1 MQAFALSGAIKVA
14 KSLRQS
20 AHLFFKTGSIRATSH
35 GSGGVLRFFHPRK
48 SFLAIGRSKL
58 NAELIITVVVA
69 IVAIAAV
76 FWALSYRKTAQLLTE
91 EARRDA
97 QRIIADAQ
105 KSADSQAKEAVL
117 EAKER
122 ALQASTDFEKEA
134 RERREELKV
143 SERRLQQKEE
153 NVDKKLQQLE
163 KREQEVEKRDRGIG
177 DRETQLNTREM
188 ELTGLIEEQRH
199 KLEQVAGLTVDQA
212 KAQLIQGIEHEAK
225 LEAAQMM
232 KRIETEATELGH
244 IKAQKIIGMAIQR
257 MASDYV
263 AENTVSVVDLP
274 SEDMKGRII
283 GREGR
288 NIRALEL
295 ATGVDLIVDD
305 TPEAVIL
312 SGFDPIRREVAKIS
326 LERLMADGRIHPAR
340 IEEVVEKV
348 RIELEEKLFE
358 EGEAAAFSIGI
369 TDIHPEVLKLLGRLR
384 YRTSYGQNVLMHSL
398 EVAQLAA
405 LMAVELGVN
414 SEIAKRGGLL
424 HDIGKAIDREMEG
437 THLELG
443 RQVLEKYG
451 ERREIIHAMECH
463 HGDYDPTTVEAVLV
477 NAADALSAARPGA
490 RREIL
495 ENYVHRLERLE
506 AIADNFEGV
515 TKAFAIQAGR
525 ELRIIV
531 NAEKL
536 SDEQS
541 IWLSKDVARRI
552 ESELQYPGQI
562 KVTVIRETR
571 AVDFAK

>member
-1 MQAFALSGAIKVA
+1 
-14 KSLRQS
+14 
-20 AHLFFKTGSIRATSH
+20 
-35 GSGGVLRFFHPRK
+35 
-48 SFLAIGRSKL
+48 
-58 NAELIITVVVA
+58 LILQI
-69 IVAIAAV
+69 AIAVVIGVAG
-76 FWALSYRKTAQLLTE
+76 ALVLAGLWRVVYSKRAQAMLD
-91 EARRDA
+91 EARRNGERIVEDA
-97 QRIIADAQ
+97 R
-105 KSADSQAKEAVL
+105 KQAESRVKEADL
-117 EAKER
+117 EAKEKL
-122 ALQASTDFEKEA
+122 LQMRSDFDRQA
-134 RERREELKV
+134 QQRREEMKN

-153 NVDKKLQQLE
+153 NLDKKTQQVE
-163 KREQEVEKRDRGIG
+163 SRIAEVEKRDRSLN
-177 DRETQLNTREM
+177 DREKSVERREQ
-188 ELTGLIEEQRH
+188 ELDALVEEQRH
-199 KLEQVAGLTVDQA
+199 KLEQISGLTVDQA
-212 KAQLIQGIEHEAK
+212 KQELIRGIENDAR
-225 LEAAQMM
+225 LEAARIVQ
-232 KRIETEATELGH
+232 RIETEATELGQL
-244 IKAQKIIGMAIQR
+244 KARKILGMAIQR

-312 SGFDPIRREVAKIS
+312 SGFDPIRREIARIS
-326 LERLMADGRIHPAR
+326 LERLMQDGRIHPAR
-340 IEEVVEKV
+340 IEELVDKV
-348 RIELEEKLFE
+348 RQELDQKLFE
-358 EGEAAAFSIGI
+358 EGEAAAFSLGI
-369 TDIHPEVLKLLGRLR
+369 TDLHPEVLKLLGRLR
-384 YRTSYGQNVLMHSL
+384 YRTSYGQNVLVHSL

-414 SEIAKRGGLL
+414 DTIAKRGGLL

-451 ERREIIHAMECH
+451 EKRDIIHAMECH

-506 AIADNFEGV
+506 SIANQMDGV
-515 TKAFAIQAGR
+515 SKSFAIQAGR

-531 NAEKL
+531 NAEKIG
-536 SDEQS
+536 DEQA
-541 IWLSKDVARRI
+541 IWLSKDVARKI

-562 KVTVIRETR
+562 KVTVIREMR
-571 AVDFAK
+571 AVDYAK

>member
-1 MQAFALSGAIKVA
+1 VNTTDIIIIVTGALIGAV
-14 KSLRQS
+14 
-20 AHLFFKTGSIRATSH
+20 
-35 GSGGVLRFFHPRK
+35 VLAALWR
-48 SFLAIGRSKL
+48 
-58 NAELIITVVVA
+58 
-69 IVAIAAV
+69 IV
-76 FWALSYRKTAQLLTE
+76 YRKRGEAQLE
-91 EARRDA
+91 EARKNA
-97 QRIIADAQ
+97 ERIIDDAR
-105 KSADSQAKEAVL
+105 KAAEAKLKEADL
-117 EAKER
+117 EAKEKL
-122 ALQASTDFEKEA
+122 LQMRSDFDRQA
-134 RERREELKV
+134 QQRREEMKN

-153 NVDKKLQQLE
+153 NLDKKTQQIDA
-163 KREQEVEKRDRGIG
+163 RIAEVEKRDRAIA
-177 DRETQLNTREM
+177 DREKGVDKRESELNA
-188 ELTGLIEEQRH
+188 LIEEQRR
-199 KLEQVAGLTVDQA
+199 KLEQISGLTVEQA
-212 KAQLIQGIEHEAK
+212 KQELIRGIENDAK
-225 LEAAQMM
+225 IEAAQII
-232 KRIETEATELGH
+232 KRIETEAVELGNQ
-244 IKAQKIIGMAIQR
+244 KARKILGMAMQR

-312 SGFDPIRREVAKIS
+312 SGFDPIRREIARIS
-326 LERLMADGRIHPAR
+326 LERLMQDGRIHPAR
-340 IEEVVEKV
+340 IEELVEKV
-348 RIELEEKLFE
+348 RQELDQKLFE
-358 EGEAAAFSIGI
+358 EGEAAAFSLGI

-384 YRTSYGQNVLMHSL
+384 YRTSYGQNVLVHSL

-414 SEIAKRGGLL
+414 DTIAKRGGLL

-443 RQVLEKYG
+443 RQVLDKYG
-451 ERREIIHAMECH
+451 EKREIIHAMECH

-506 AIADNFEGV
+506 SIANAMDGV
-515 TKAFAIQAGR
+515 SKSFAIQAGR

-531 NAEKL
+531 NAEKIG
-536 SDEQS
+536 DEQA
-541 IWLSKDVARRI
+541 IWLSKDVARKI

-562 KVTVIRETR
+562 KVTVIREMR
-571 AVDFAK
+571 AVDYAK

>member
-1 MQAFALSGAIKVA
+1 LGITEVLIVAGVGIVLAVVLALIWAAISRKRTTAQVEETRHAAERILEDANKQAAARVKEADLEVKEKLLQMRSDFD
-14 KSLRQS
+14 
-20 AHLFFKTGSIRATSH
+20 
-35 GSGGVLRFFHPRK
+35 RK
-48 SFLAIGRSKL
+48 SQQSRDEIK
-58 NAELIITVVVA
+58 
-69 IVAIAAV
+69 AV
-76 FWALSYRKTAQLLTE
+76 
-91 EARRDA
+91 
-97 QRIIADAQ
+97 
-105 KSADSQAKEAVL
+105 
-117 EAKER
+117 
-122 ALQASTDFEKEA
+122 EK
-134 RERREELKV
+134 
-143 SERRLQQKEE
+143 RLQQKEE
-153 NVDKKLQQLE
+153 GLDKKTQQAESRIAEVEARDRSLNGRE
-163 KREQEVEKRDRGIG
+163 KRVEE
-177 DRETQLNTREM
+177 RET
-188 ELTGLIEEQRH
+188 ELDELIESQRH
-199 KLEQVAGLTVDQA
+199 RLEQVAGLTADEA
-212 KAQLIQGIEHEAK
+212 KRELIRGIENEAK
-225 LEAAQMM
+225 LEAAHIM
-232 KRIETEATELGH
+232 KRIETEATELGNQ
-244 IKAQKIIGMAIQR
+244 KAKKILGMAIQR

-312 SGFDPIRREVAKIS
+312 SGFDPIRREVARIS
-326 LERLMADGRIHPAR
+326 LERLMQDGRIHPAR
-340 IEEVVEKV
+340 IEELVEKV
-348 RIELEEKLFE
+348 RQELDQKLFE
-358 EGEAAAFSIGI
+358 EGEAAAFSLGI
-369 TDIHPEVLKLLGRLR
+369 TDVHPEVLKLLGRLR
-384 YRTSYGQNVLMHSL
+384 YRTSYGQNVLVHSL

-414 SEIAKRGGLL
+414 DTIAKRGGLL

-451 ERREIIHAMECH
+451 EKREIIHAMECH

-506 AIADNFEGV
+506 SIANQMEGV
-515 TKAFAIQAGR
+515 SKSFAIQAGR

-531 NAEKL
+531 NSEKI

-541 IWLSKDVARRI
+541 IWLSKDVARKI

-562 KVTVIRETR
+562 KVTVIREMR
-571 AVDFAK
+571 ATEYAK

>member
-1 MQAFALSGAIKVA
+1 M
-14 KSLRQS
+14 
-20 AHLFFKTGSIRATSH
+20 
-35 GSGGVLRFFHPRK
+35 
-48 SFLAIGRSKL
+48 
-58 NAELIITVVVA
+58 NITDIVVVVA
-69 IVAIAAV
+69 GALIGAVILAALWRIV
-76 FWALSYRKTAQLLTE
+76 YRKRGEAQLA
-91 EARRDA
+91 EARKNAD
-97 QRIIADAQ
+97 RIIEDAR
-105 KSADSQAKEAVL
+105 KAAEAKVKEADL
-117 EAKER
+117 EAKEKL
-122 ALQASTDFEKEA
+122 LQMRSDFDRQA
-134 RERREELKV
+134 QQRREEMKN

-153 NVDKKLQQLE
+153 NLDRKTQQIDA
-163 KREQEVEKRDRGIG
+163 RMSEVEKRDRAIG
-177 DRETQLNTREM
+177 DREKNVERRES
-188 ELTGLIEEQRH
+188 ELDAVIDEQRR
-199 KLEQVAGLTVDQA
+199 KLEQISGLTVEQA
-212 KAQLIQGIEHEAK
+212 KQELIRGIENEAK
-225 LEAAQMM
+225 LEAANII
-232 KRIETEATELGH
+232 KRIETEAMELGNQ
-244 IKAQKIIGMAIQR
+244 KARKILGMAMQR

-312 SGFDPIRREVAKIS
+312 SGFDPIRREIARIS
-326 LERLMADGRIHPAR
+326 LERLMQDGRIHPAR
-340 IEEVVEKV
+340 IEELVEKV
-348 RIELEEKLFE
+348 RQELDQKLFE
-358 EGEAAAFSIGI
+358 EGEAAAFSLGI
-369 TDIHPEVLKLLGRLR
+369 TDIHPEVLRLLGRLR
-384 YRTSYGQNVLMHSL
+384 YRTSYGQNVLVHSL

-414 SEIAKRGGLL
+414 DTIAKRGGLL

-443 RQVLEKYG
+443 RQVLDKYG
-451 ERREIIHAMECH
+451 EKREIIHAMECH

-506 AIADNFEGV
+506 GIANAMDGV
-515 TKAFAIQAGR
+515 SKSFAIQAGR

-531 NAEKL
+531 NAEKIG
-536 SDEQS
+536 DEQA
-541 IWLSKDVARRI
+541 IWLSKDVARKI

-562 KVTVIRETR
+562 KVTVIREMR
-571 AVDFAK
+571 AVDYAK

>member
-1 MQAFALSGAIKVA
+1 LEILTAILGAI
-14 KSLRQS
+14 
-20 AHLFFKTGSIRATSH
+20 
-35 GSGGVLRFFHPRK
+35 
-48 SFLAIGRSKL
+48 IG
-58 NAELIITVVVA
+58 A
-69 IVAIAAV
+69 IVISIIWGIVQRRRSAIHLAE
-76 FWALSYRKTAQLLTE
+76 AQKQAE
-91 EARRDA
+91 RIVEDAKKSAEARL
-97 QRIIADAQ
+97 
-105 KSADSQAKEAVL
+105 KEANL
-117 EAKER
+117 EAKEKM
-122 ALQASTDFEKEA
+122 LQARSEFDKKSNQQ
-134 RERREELKV
+134 REELKV
-143 SERRLQQKEE
+143 VERRLQQKEE
-153 NVDKKLQQLE
+153 NVDRKTQQIE
-163 KREQEVEKRDRGIG
+163 KREGELDKREKSAGQKEKALE
-177 DRETQLNTREM
+177 DREQ
-188 ELTGLIEEQRH
+188 ELTQIIDDQRH
-199 KLEQVAGLTVDQA
+199 KLEQISGLTVEEA
-212 KAQLIQGIEHEAK
+212 KKQLIHGIENEAK
-225 LEAAQMM
+225 LEAAHIM
-232 KRIETEATELGH
+232 KRIETEANELGH

-274 SEDMKGRII
+274 SDDMKGRII

-312 SGFDPIRREVAKIS
+312 SGFDPIRREVARIS
-326 LERLMADGRIHPAR
+326 LERLMQDGRIHPAR
-340 IEEVVEKV
+340 IEEIVEKV
-348 RIELEEKLFE
+348 RLELDQKLFE
-358 EGEAAAFSIGI
+358 EGEAAAFSLGI

-384 YRTSYGQNVLMHSL
+384 YRTSYGQNVLVHSL

-405 LMAVELGVN
+405 LMALELGVN
-414 SEIAKRGGLL
+414 QEIAKRGGLL
-424 HDIGKAIDREMEG
+424 HDIGKSIDREMEG

-506 AIADNFEGV
+506 SIADNFEGV

>member
-1 MQAFALSGAIKVA
+1 LDINQILI
-14 KSLRQS
+14 
-20 AHLFFKTGSIRATSH
+20 
-35 GSGGVLRFFHPRK
+35 
-48 SFLAIGRSKL
+48 AIGVGL
-58 NAELIITVVVA
+58 ALAVVLALVWSA
-69 IVAIAAV
+69 I
-76 FWALSYRKTAQLLTE
+76 YRKRAEAQVA
-91 EARRDA
+91 EARVTADRIVDDA
-97 QRIIADAQ
+97 
-105 KSADSQAKEAVL
+105 KKQAASRVKEADL
-117 EAKER
+117 EAKETL
-122 ALQASTDFEKEA
+122 LQMRSDFDKQA
-134 RERREELKV
+134 QQRREEIKV
-143 SERRLQQKEE
+143 VERRLQQKEE
-153 NVDKKLQQLE
+153 ALDKKTTQVE
-163 KREQEVEKRDRGIG
+163 SRIAEVENRDKAI
-177 DRETQLNTREM
+177 DRREKNVSTKEN
-188 ELTGLIEEQRH
+188 ELQELIDAQRH
-199 KLEQVAGLTVDQA
+199 KLEQVAGLTVEEA
-212 KAQLIQGIEHEAK
+212 KRELIRGIENEAK
-225 LEAAQMM
+225 LEAANIM
-232 KRIETEATELGH
+232 KRIESEATELGNQ
-244 IKAQKIIGMAIQR
+244 KAKKILGMAIQR

-312 SGFDPIRREVAKIS
+312 SGFDPIRREIARIS
-326 LERLMADGRIHPAR
+326 LERLMQDGRIHPAR
-340 IEEVVEKV
+340 IEELVEKV
-348 RIELEEKLFE
+348 RQELDQKLFE
-358 EGEAAAFSIGI
+358 EGEAAAFSLGI
-369 TDIHPEVLKLLGRLR
+369 TDVHPEVLKLLGRLR
-384 YRTSYGQNVLMHSL
+384 YRTSYGQNVLVHSL

-414 SEIAKRGGLL
+414 DTIAKRGGLL

-451 ERREIIHAMECH
+451 EKREVIHAMECH

-506 AIADNFEGV
+506 SIANSMDGV
-515 TKAFAIQAGR
+515 SKSFAIQAGR

-531 NAEKL
+531 NSEKI

-541 IWLSKDVARRI
+541 IWLSKDVARKI

-562 KVTVIRETR
+562 KVTVIREMR
-571 AVDFAK
+571 ATEYAK

>member
-1 MQAFALSGAIKVA
+1 VIIGIVA
-14 KSLRQS
+14 
-20 AHLFFKTGSIRATSH
+20 G
-35 GSGGVLRFFHPRK
+35 
-48 SFLAIGRSKL
+48 
-58 NAELIITVVVA
+58 VVA
-69 IVAIAAV
+69 GVIAA
-76 FWALSYRKTAQLLTE
+76 ALMWGVVYRKRGEAALE
-91 EARRDA
+91 EARRSSE
-97 QRIIADAQ
+97 RIVADAN
-105 KSADSQAKEAVL
+105 KQAEARVKEADL
-117 EAKER
+117 EAKEKL
-122 ALQASTDFEKEA
+122 LQMRSDFDRKVQQ
-134 RERREELKV
+134 RNDELKN

-153 NVDKKLQQLE
+153 NLDKKTQQVE
-163 KREQEVEKRDRGIG
+163 SRIAEVEKRDRAL
-177 DRETQLNTREM
+177 DNREKQVTSREDELNA
-188 ELTGLIEEQRH
+188 LIEEQRH
-199 KLEQVAGLTVDQA
+199 RIEQVAGLSAEEA
-212 KAQLIQGIEHEAK
+212 KRELIRGIENEAK
-225 LEAAQMM
+225 IDAANII
-232 KRIETEATELGH
+232 KRIETEANELGNQR
-244 IKAQKIIGMAIQR
+244 ARKILGMAIQR

-312 SGFDPIRREVAKIS
+312 SGFDPIRREIARIS
-326 LERLMADGRIHPAR
+326 LERLMQDGRIHPAR
-340 IEEVVEKV
+340 IEELVEKV
-348 RIELEEKLFE
+348 RQELDQKLFE
-358 EGEAAAFSIGI
+358 EGEAAAFSLGI
-369 TDIHPEVLKLLGRLR
+369 TDVHPEVLKLLGRLR
-384 YRTSYGQNVLMHSL
+384 YRTSYGQNVLVHSL

-414 SEIAKRGGLL
+414 DTIAKRGGLL

-451 ERREIIHAMECH
+451 EKREVIHAMECH
-463 HGDYDPTTVEAVLV
+463 HGDYDPTTVEAILV

-506 AIADNFEGV
+506 GIANAMDGV
-515 TKAFAIQAGR
+515 AKSFAIQAGR

-531 NAEKL
+531 NAEKIT
-536 SDEQS
+536 DEQS
-541 IWLSKDVARRI
+541 IWLSKDVARKI

-562 KVTVIRETR
+562 KVTVIREMR
-571 AVDFAK
+571 AVDYAK

>member
-1 MQAFALSGAIKVA
+1 LIAVAVGIAGAVVLALIW
-14 KSLRQS
+14 S
-20 AHLFFKTGSIRATSH
+20 A
-35 GSGGVLRFFHPRK
+35 V
-48 SFLAIGRSKL
+48 
-58 NAELIITVVVA
+58 
-69 IVAIAAV
+69 
-76 FWALSYRKTAQLLTE
+76 YRKRAQAQLE
-91 EARRDA
+91 DARQAGERIVDDA
-97 QRIIADAQ
+97 
-105 KSADSQAKEAVL
+105 KKQAASRVKEADL
-117 EAKER
+117 EAKEKL
-122 ALQASTDFEKEA
+122 LQMRSEFDKNAQRQRDEIKS
-134 RERREELKV
+134 V
-143 SERRLQQKEE
+143 ERRLQQKEE
-153 NVDKKLQQLE
+153 SLDKKTQQVE
-163 KREQEVEKRDRGIG
+163 SRIAEVEKRDRGVG
-177 DRETQLNTREM
+177 DREKRVEAKEA
-188 ELTGLIEEQRH
+188 ELEALVEEQRH
-199 KLEQVAGLTVDQA
+199 KLEQVAGLTAEEA
-212 KAQLIQGIEHEAK
+212 KRELIRGIENEAK
-225 LEAAQMM
+225 IDAANII
-232 KRIETEATELGH
+232 KRIESEATELGNQ
-244 IKAQKIIGMAIQR
+244 KAKKILGMAIQR

-312 SGFDPIRREVAKIS
+312 SGFDPIRREIARIS
-326 LERLMADGRIHPAR
+326 LERLMQDGRIHPAR
-340 IEEVVEKV
+340 IEELVEKV
-348 RIELEEKLFE
+348 RQELDQKLFE
-358 EGEAAAFSIGI
+358 EGEAAAFSLGL
-369 TDIHPEVLKLLGRLR
+369 TDINPEVLKLLGRLR
-384 YRTSYGQNVLMHSL
+384 YRTSYGQNVLVHSL

-414 SEIAKRGGLL
+414 DTIAKRGGLL

-451 ERREIIHAMECH
+451 ERREVIHAMECH

-506 AIADNFEGV
+506 SIANQMDGV
-515 TKAFAIQAGR
+515 SKSFAIQAGR

-531 NAEKL
+531 NAEKIT
-536 SDEQS
+536 DEQS
-541 IWLSKDVARRI
+541 IWLSKDVARKI

-562 KVTVIRETR
+562 KVTVIREMR
-571 AVDFAK
+571 ATEYAK

>member
-1 MQAFALSGAIKVA
+1 
-14 KSLRQS
+14 
-20 AHLFFKTGSIRATSH
+20 
-35 GSGGVLRFFHPRK
+35 VLQ
-48 SFLAIGRSKL
+48 I
-58 NAELIITVVVA
+58 
-69 IVAIAAV
+69 AIAVVIGIAG
-76 FWALSYRKTAQLLTE
+76 ALVLAWLWRVVYFKRAQAMLDDARRNGDRVIEDARKQA
-91 EARRDA
+91 EARV
-97 QRIIADAQ
+97 
-105 KSADSQAKEAVL
+105 KEADL
-117 EAKER
+117 EAKEKR
-122 ALQASTDFEKEA
+122 LLMQSDFDRQAQQ
-134 RERREELKV
+134 RREEMKN

-153 NVDKKLQQLE
+153 NLDKKTQQVE
-163 KREQEVEKRDRGIG
+163 SRIGEVEKRDKALN
-177 DRETQLNTREM
+177 DREKNVEKREG
-188 ELTGLIEEQRH
+188 ELDALIEEQRH
-199 KLEQVAGLTVDQA
+199 KLEQISGLTADQA
-212 KAQLIQGIEHEAK
+212 KSELIRGIENEAR
-225 LEAAQMM
+225 LEAARIVQ
-232 KRIETEATELGH
+232 RIEMEATELGTL
-244 IKAQKIIGMAIQR
+244 KARKILGMAIQR

-312 SGFDPIRREVAKIS
+312 SGFDPIRREIARIS
-326 LERLMADGRIHPAR
+326 LERLMQDGRIHPAR
-340 IEEVVEKV
+340 IEELVDKV
-348 RIELEEKLFE
+348 RQELDQKLFE
-358 EGEAAAFSIGI
+358 EGEAAAFSLGI
-369 TDIHPEVLKLLGRLR
+369 TDLHPEVLKLLGRLR
-384 YRTSYGQNVLMHSL
+384 YRTSYGQNVLVHSL

-414 SEIAKRGGLL
+414 DTIAKRGGLL

-443 RQVLEKYG
+443 RQVLDKYG
-451 ERREIIHAMECH
+451 EKREIIHAMECH

-506 AIADNFEGV
+506 SIANQMDGV
-515 TKAFAIQAGR
+515 SKSFAIQAGR

-531 NAEKL
+531 NAEKIG
-536 SDEQS
+536 DEQA
-541 IWLSKDVARRI
+541 IWLSKDVARKI

-562 KVTVIRETR
+562 KVTVIREMR
-571 AVDFAK
+571 AVDYAK

>member
-1 MQAFALSGAIKVA
+1 MLQIAIA
-14 KSLRQS
+14 
-20 AHLFFKTGSIRATSH
+20 
-35 GSGGVLRFFHPRK
+35 
-48 SFLAIGRSKL
+48 
-58 NAELIITVVVA
+58 VVVG
-69 IVAIAAV
+69 IAG
-76 FWALSYRKTAQLLTE
+76 ALILAWLWRVVYFKRAQAMLD
-91 EARRDA
+91 EARRNGDRLVEDA
-97 QRIIADAQ
+97 R
-105 KSADSQAKEAVL
+105 KQAEARVKEADL
-117 EAKER
+117 EAKEKR
-122 ALQASTDFEKEA
+122 LQMQSDFDRQA
-134 RERREELKV
+134 QQRREEMKN

-153 NVDKKLQQLE
+153 SLDKKTQQVEARIAEVETRDRSLNQREKNVE
-163 KREQEVEKRDRGIG
+163 KREG
-177 DRETQLNTREM
+177 
-188 ELTGLIEEQRH
+188 ELDALIDEQRH
-199 KLEQVAGLTVDQA
+199 KLEQISGLTIDQA
-212 KAQLIQGIEHEAK
+212 KQELIRGIENEAK
-225 LEAAQMM
+225 LEAARLVQ
-232 KRIETEATELGH
+232 RIETEATELGNL
-244 IKAQKIIGMAIQR
+244 KARKILGMAIQR

-312 SGFDPIRREVAKIS
+312 SGFDPIRREIARIS
-326 LERLMADGRIHPAR
+326 LERLMQDGRIHPAR
-340 IEEVVEKV
+340 IEELVDKV
-348 RIELEEKLFE
+348 RQELDQKLFE

-369 TDIHPEVLKLLGRLR
+369 TDLHPEVLKLLGRLR
-384 YRTSYGQNVLMHSL
+384 YRTSYGQNVLVHSL

-414 SEIAKRGGLL
+414 DTIAKRGGLL

-443 RQVLEKYG
+443 RQVLDKYG
-451 ERREIIHAMECH
+451 EKREIIHAMECH
-463 HGDYDPTTVEAVLV
+463 HGDYDPTTVEAILV

-506 AIADNFEGV
+506 SIANQMDGV
-515 TKAFAIQAGR
+515 SKSFAIQAGR

-531 NAEKL
+531 NAEKIG
-536 SDEQS
+536 DEQA
-541 IWLSKDVARRI
+541 IWLSKDVARKI

-562 KVTVIRETR
+562 KVTVIREMR
-571 AVDFAK
+571 AVDYAK

>member
-1 MQAFALSGAIKVA
+1 MSVYAIAILIGVIAGVVAAALSW
-14 KSLRQS
+14 
-20 AHLFFKTGSIRATSH
+20 
-35 GSGGVLRFFHPRK
+35 SGV
-48 SFLAIGRSKL
+48 
-58 NAELIITVVVA
+58 
-69 IVAIAAV
+69 
-76 FWALSYRKTAQLLTE
+76 YRKRGEAQVD
-91 EARRDA
+91 EARRSAERIVEDA
-97 QRIIADAQ
+97 R
-105 KSADSQAKEAVL
+105 KSAESRVKEADL
-117 EAKER
+117 EAKEKLLLMR
-122 ALQASTDFEKEA
+122 SDFDRQAQQ
-134 RERREELKV
+134 RRDEMKK
-143 SERRLQQKEE
+143 SEQRLQQKEE
-153 NVDKKLQQLE
+153 NLDKKTQQLDT
-163 KREQEVEKRDRGIG
+163 RMAEVEKRDRSLN
-177 DRETQLNTREM
+177 DREKNVEGREQ
-188 ELTGLIEEQRH
+188 ELAQLIEDQRH
-199 KLEQVAGLTVDQA
+199 KLEQVAGLTVEEA
-212 KAQLIQGIEHEAK
+212 KRELIRGIENEAK
-225 LEAAQMM
+225 LDAANII
-232 KRIETEATELGH
+232 KRIETEANELGH
-244 IKAQKIIGMAIQR
+244 LKARKILGMAIQR

-312 SGFDPIRREVAKIS
+312 SGFDPIRREIARIS
-326 LERLMADGRIHPAR
+326 LERLMQDGRIHPAR
-340 IEEVVEKV
+340 IEELVEKV
-348 RIELEEKLFE
+348 RQELDEKLFQ
-358 EGEAAAFSIGI
+358 EGEAAAFSLGI

-384 YRTSYGQNVLMHSL
+384 YRTSYGQNVLVHSL

-414 SEIAKRGGLL
+414 DTIAKRGGLL

-451 ERREIIHAMECH
+451 ERREVIHAMECH

-506 AIADNFEGV
+506 SIANSMEGV
-515 TKAFAIQAGR
+515 SKSFAIQAGR

-531 NAEKL
+531 NSEKI

-541 IWLSKDVARRI
+541 IWLSKDVARKI

-562 KVTVIRETR
+562 KVTVIREMRTIEY
-571 AVDFAK
+571 AK

>member
-1 MQAFALSGAIKVA
+1 VEVTIIILGALAGAV
-14 KSLRQS
+14 
-20 AHLFFKTGSIRATSH
+20 
-35 GSGGVLRFFHPRK
+35 VLAA
-48 SFLAIGRSKL
+48 LW
-58 NAELIITVVVA
+58 A
-69 IVAIAAV
+69 IV
-76 FWALSYRKTAQLLTE
+76 YRKRAQVQME

-97 QRIIADAQ
+97 ARIKEDAER
-105 KSADSQAKEAVL
+105 AAEARLKEASV

-122 ALQASTDFEKEA
+122 VLQARAEFEKTS
-134 RERREELKV
+134 RERRDEIKAA
-143 SERRLQQKEE
+143 ERRIQQKEE
-153 NVDKKLQQLE
+153 QVDRKAQQIERREADADRKE
-163 KREQEVEKRDRGIG
+163 KELSGREQRIEQQAAEAEHLV
-177 DRETQLNTREM
+177 
-188 ELTGLIEEQRH
+188 EEQRR
-199 KLEQVAGLTVDQA
+199 KLEQISGLTVDEA
-212 KAQLIQGIEHEAK
+212 RRELIRGIENEAK
-225 LEAAQMM
+225 LDAANIV
-232 KRIETEATELGH
+232 KRIETEAVELGN
-244 IKAQKIIGMAIQR
+244 IKAKRIIGTAIQR

-263 AENTVSVVDLP
+263 AENTVAVVDLP

-312 SGFDPIRREVAKIS
+312 SGFDPIRREVARIS

-340 IEEVVEKV
+340 IEEIVEKV
-348 RIELEEKLFE
+348 RVELEDKLFE

-369 TDIHPEVLKLLGRLR
+369 TDINPEVLKLLGRLR

-405 LMAVELGVN
+405 LMATELGADDT
-414 SEIAKRGGLL
+414 IAKRGGLL

-451 ERREIIHAMECH
+451 EKREVIHAMECH
-463 HGDYDPTTVEAVLV
+463 HGDYDPQTVEAVLV

-506 AIADNFEGV
+506 SIADSFDGV
-515 TKAFAIQAGR
+515 NKSFAIQAGR

-536 SDEQS
+536 TDEQS

>member
-1 MQAFALSGAIKVA
+1 MVGVAGAVILALLWAVVYRKRAEAQIA
-14 KSLRQS
+14 EARQS
-20 AHLFFKTGSIRATSH
+20 AERIVDDA
-35 GSGGVLRFFHPRK
+35 RK
-48 SFLAIGRSKL
+48 SS
-58 NAELIITVVVA
+58 
-69 IVAIAAV
+69 
-76 FWALSYRKTAQLLTE
+76 
-91 EARRDA
+91 EAR
-97 QRIIADAQ
+97 
-105 KSADSQAKEAVL
+105 AKELNL
-117 EAKER
+117 EAKEKLLTLR
-122 ALQASTDFEKEA
+122 SEFDKQAQQRRDEIKAVEK
-134 RERREELKV
+134 
-143 SERRLQQKEE
+143 RLQQKEE
-153 NVDKKLQQLE
+153 TVDKKAQQLE
-163 KREQEVEKRDRGIG
+163 TRSDEVEQRDKTLNG
-177 DRETQLNTREM
+177 REKNVERREV
-188 ELTGLIEEQRH
+188 ELTELVEAQRH
-199 KLEQVAGLTVDQA
+199 KLEQLSGLTIEQA
-212 KAQLIQGIEHEAK
+212 KNELIRGIENEAK
-225 LEAAQMM
+225 LDAAHII
-232 KRIETEATELGH
+232 KRIETEATELGAQ
-244 IKAQKIIGMAIQR
+244 KARKIIGMAIQR

-312 SGFDPIRREVAKIS
+312 SGFDPIRREIARIS

-340 IEEVVEKV
+340 IEELVDKV
-348 RIELEEKLFE
+348 RQELDQKLFE
-358 EGEAAAFSIGI
+358 EGEAAAFSLGI
-369 TDIHPEVLKLLGRLR
+369 TDIHPELLKLLGRLR
-384 YRTSYGQNVLMHSL
+384 YRTSYGQNVLVHSL

-414 SEIAKRGGLL
+414 DTIAKRGGLL

-443 RQVLEKYG
+443 RQVLEKYS
-451 ERREIIHAMECH
+451 EKREVIHAMECH

-506 AIADNFEGV
+506 AIANAMEGV
-515 TKAFAIQAGR
+515 SKSFAIQAGR

-531 NAEKL
+531 NSEKI

-541 IWLSKDVARRI
+541 IWLSKDVARKI

-562 KVTVIRETR
+562 KVTVIREMR
-571 AVDFAK
+571 AVDYAK

>member
-1 MQAFALSGAIKVA
+1 LGIIEILIVAGVGIVLAVVLALVWAAISRKRTTAQVEETRHAAERILEDANKQAAARVKEADLEVKEKLLQMRSDFD
-14 KSLRQS
+14 
-20 AHLFFKTGSIRATSH
+20 
-35 GSGGVLRFFHPRK
+35 RK
-48 SFLAIGRSKL
+48 SQQSRDEIK
-58 NAELIITVVVA
+58 
-69 IVAIAAV
+69 AV
-76 FWALSYRKTAQLLTE
+76 
-91 EARRDA
+91 
-97 QRIIADAQ
+97 
-105 KSADSQAKEAVL
+105 
-117 EAKER
+117 
-122 ALQASTDFEKEA
+122 EK
-134 RERREELKV
+134 
-143 SERRLQQKEE
+143 RLQQKEE
-153 NVDKKLQQLE
+153 GLDKKTQQVESRIAEVEARDRNLNGRE
-163 KREQEVEKRDRGIG
+163 KRVEE
-177 DRETQLNTREM
+177 RET
-188 ELTGLIEEQRH
+188 ELDELIESQRH
-199 KLEQVAGLTVDQA
+199 RLEQVAGLTADEA
-212 KAQLIQGIEHEAK
+212 KRELIRGIENEAK
-225 LEAAQMM
+225 LEAAHIM
-232 KRIETEATELGH
+232 KRIETEAVELGNQ
-244 IKAQKIIGMAIQR
+244 KAKKILGMAIQR

-312 SGFDPIRREVAKIS
+312 SGFDPIRREIARIS
-326 LERLMADGRIHPAR
+326 LERLMQDGRIHPAR
-340 IEEVVEKV
+340 IEELVEKV
-348 RIELEEKLFE
+348 RQELDQKLFE
-358 EGEAAAFSIGI
+358 EGEAAAFSLGI
-369 TDIHPEVLKLLGRLR
+369 TDVHPEVLKLLGRLR
-384 YRTSYGQNVLMHSL
+384 YRTSYGQNVLVHSL

-414 SEIAKRGGLL
+414 DTIAKRGGLL

-451 ERREIIHAMECH
+451 EKREIIHAMECH

-506 AIADNFEGV
+506 AIANQMEGV
-515 TKAFAIQAGR
+515 SKSFAIQAGR

-531 NAEKL
+531 NSEKI

-541 IWLSKDVARRI
+541 IWLSKDVARKI

-562 KVTVIRETR
+562 KVTVIREMR
-571 AVDFAK
+571 ATEYAK